1 MGLYIRLNNKFVYK
15 KGKRFYLTNI
25 KKVGFSGTLD
35 PFASGLIIMGIGR
48 QYTKQLDHFHNYPKH
63 YRTTLVLGMETDT
76 LDAYGTVTKTS
87 QNDLPAPAG
96 EGGEQQQRRRHRR
109 GVGPPHRSAPP
120 RSRSH
125 RAMGGEAA
133 AGLWACCS
141 RCCSCW
147 RCFCCCCTNIINS
160 FCC

>member
-1 MGLYIRLNNKFVYK
+1 MEGFLLVNKPPGIPTFKLVT
-15 KGKRFYLTNI
+15 RVRHLTNI

-87 QNDLPAPAG
+87 QNDPTITTSNDHIRWRSSEDKTLSHIHI
-96 EGGEQQQRRRHRR
+96 RRCRQANKCRTR
-109 GVGPPHRSAPP
+109 WSPYQ
-120 RSRSH
+120 
-125 RAMGGEAA
+125 
-133 AGLWACCS
+133 
-141 RCCSCW
+141 
-147 RCFCCCCTNIINS
+147 
-160 FCC
+160 